1 MLHIFLSSAKDCNL
15 LRLQPFNKISIFQN
29 LNLRT
34 TYVPGDIRRLNNHC
48 NISFLLLFYTRHGF
62 CNISLLMP

>member
-1 MLHIFLSSAKDCNL
+1 MIPIFLSSAKDCNL

-34 TYVPGDIRRLNNHC
+34 TYVPGGIQPLNNHC
-48 NISFLLLFYTRHGF
+48 NT
-62 CNISLLMP
+62 SLLMP

>member
-1 MLHIFLSSAKDCNL
+1 MIPIFLSSAKDCNL

-34 TYVPGDIRRLNNHC
+34 TYVPGGIQPLNNHC
-48 NISFLLLFYTRHGF
+48 NTSFLLLFYTRHGF